1 MSTVADITRN
11 TRTVCII
18 PGLDLH
24 IDVADVIVNMPVAK
38 MNLLMVLSWA

>member
-11 TRTVCII
+11 TRTACII

-24 IDVADVIVNMPVAK
+24 IDVADVIVNMPVGCIVSAAWP
-38 MNLLMVLSWA
+38 SH